1 MLTKEKEDLAASNDE
16 SLTKLE
22 SLVDFTTP
30 FIEQFKVEGNQITYL
45 EEEIEEEGEKKYFVP
60 SQILL
65 CRVINR
71 YELFRF
77 HVKIINTKDRR
88 ISIGVVDRK
97 KQQTAR
103 YSYNSSDAVNY

>member
-45 EEEIEEEGEKKYFVP
+45 
-60 SQILL
+60 
-65 CRVINR
+65 
-71 YELFRF
+71 
-77 HVKIINTKDRR
+77 
-88 ISIGVVDRK
+88 
-97 KQQTAR
+97 
-103 YSYNSSDAVNY
+103 